1 MKNVRNIALL
11 SKIPEFVQ
19 SISFRRG
26 HALALVFFV
35 INCALIFAVFLPNLS
50 DINPWDEAAYVHSG
64 MALVEDGDWP
74 SLSGNPLTAFFF
86 ALTYLPFKSSPLW
99 MVHSVS
105 LARVILFTLL
115 WLGAYLV
122 AQELHELAPPLV
134 SLGFLFVTPLSIEML
149 RFPSDPLF
157 ASLAA
162 LSLWQVLKFH
172 HNPERRHS
180 IYASIFMA
188 CAALARLDG
197 LVLFIIFIL
206 IIAVLSL
213 RTNHLWS
220 SLASGL
226 LPFLL
231 ILGGYILIS
240 GAITGNFELG
250 ISERAYQNFES
261 GQQQIDE
268 EIEGINP
275 TIEARLEARRLF
287 GTPKENQNSVFKAIS
302 RNPQAYLDRL
312 SAAVKSLP
320 EASLKAYGIR
330 FSVVI
335 FYFVLRGFLELVKR
349 KKFAL
354 ALILLL
360 WPSHLVTGFVIT
372 LFRIGHLQ
380 FPYYVV
386 FVVAAIGLS
395 TTLSNLGSAVERRSV
410 SLVMLGALAYGLLDN
425 KLAIFY
431 GASLTLLAIW
441 TVIFLERRLK
451 ISKLS
456 VMLILLCAGLVLRGG
471 FPSPVLR
478 TLGQDPKEQAVTFLI
493 ENYERDT
500 FVGTGSPGVVLAA
513 RMKAANLTST
523 DVPTERSPEEFVD
536 WMRGQGIELIY
547 VDHDLYAFSP
557 AIWNLIEAQIGISL
571 NRVFTLEQGNY
582 QVLELTD

>member
-1 MKNVRNIALL
+1 
-11 SKIPEFVQ
+11 
-19 SISFRRG
+19 
-26 HALALVFFV
+26 
-35 INCALIFAVFLPNLS
+35 
-50 DINPWDEAAYVHSG
+50 
-64 MALVEDGDWP
+64 LVEDGDWP
-74 SLSGNPLTAFFF
+74 SLSGNPFTASFF

-105 LARVILFTLL
+105 LARVILFALL

-122 AQELHELAPPLV
+122 AHELHEFASPLM
-134 SLGFLFVTPLSIEML
+134 SLGLLFVTPLSIEML

-162 LSLWQVLKFH
+162 LSLWQLLKFH
-172 HNPERRHS
+172 HNSERKHV

-206 IIAVLSL
+206 IVVILSF

-220 SLASGL
+220 SLVSGI

-250 ISERAYQNFES
+250 ISERTYQNFES
-261 GQQQIDE
+261 GQQQIYAE
-268 EIEGINP
+268 TEGINP

-312 SAAVKSLP
+312 IAVSKSLP
-320 EASLKAYGIR
+320 ETVLKAYGIR
-330 FSVVI
+330 FSLVI
-335 FYFVLRGFLELVKR
+335 FYFTLRGLLALFKSKR
-349 KKFAL
+349 FAL
-354 ALILLL
+354 ALILIL

-380 FPYYVV
+380 FPYYIV

-395 TTLSNLGSAVERRSV
+395 TTLSNLENAVERRTV
-410 SLVMLGALAYGLLDN
+410 SLVMLGALTYGLLDN
-425 KLAIFY
+425 KLAIYY

-441 TVIFLERRLK
+441 TIIFLQRRFQ

-456 VMLILLCAGLVLRGG
+456 MTLIMLCAGLILRGG
-471 FPSPVLR
+471 FPSPALR
-478 TLGQDPKEQAVTFLI
+478 RLGLEPKEQVVTFLVK
-493 ENYERDT
+493 NYDRDT

-523 DVPTERSPEEFVD
+523 DVPTGRSPEEFVN

-557 AIWNLIEAQIGISL
+557 EIWNLIEPEIGISL
-571 NRVFTLEQGNY
+571 NRVFMLEKGNY
-582 QVLELTD
+582 QVLELSE